1 MTTKIKRKPSKKP
14 KKNYLKNEP
23 EVFWY
28 LNAKG
33 DKLWGF
39 RHRYYDALGK
49 RQEVPRQG
57 FASETIATRGLLE
70 VKTDLLNGN
79 QAKVDN
85 SNLTISE
92 WLDIWYE
99 TNSLDW
105 EITSRIQRKD
115 AIKNQMKPLLGK
127 EKLQVLDR
135 STYRR
140 KYINKLL
147 KTFDPG
153 SVVLLHQLFRTA
165 INAAVEDE
173 IIPRNR
179 FNKIKIDVDDKE
191 EKKKENFLTIAEL
204 KKFLMS
210 VKELENITNYSAA
223 LLLAYTGLRKG
234 ELQGLT
240 WNHIDFKKKT
250 LTVDCTRDKYGRRT
264 PKTKQSYRTILI
276 DDVVLKQLEIYK
288 SWCKK
293 MKFSVGK
300 HLKNEDFIFISH
312 QSGKPIGDN
321 TLNASFHRVIKKT
334 EIKSIT
340 PHGLRHTHATILI
353 SQRIPI
359 KTIAD
364 RLGNTPEMVLQVY
377 SHSFKE
383 LEEES
388 VVAFGQAL
396 NL

>member
-1 MTTKIKRKPSKKP
+1 MTTKNKKKSNPRPKR
-14 KKNYLKNEP
+14 NYLKNEP

-33 DKLWGF
+33 ETLWGY
-39 RHRYYDALGK
+39 RHRYYDALGDRREK
-49 RQEVPRQG
+49 SAQG
-57 FASETIATRGLLE
+57 LVSENIATRGLLE
-70 VKTDLLNGN
+70 VKSDLLNGN

-85 SNLTISE
+85 SNLTVSE
-92 WLDIWYE
+92 WLDRWFEAYK
-99 TNSLDW
+99 SDW
-105 EITSRIQRKD
+105 EVTTVLQRED

-127 EKLQVLDR
+127 EKLQDLNR

-147 KTFDPG
+147 ETFDPG

-165 INAAVEDE
+165 VNAAVEDE

-191 EKKKENFLTIAEL
+191 KKLNFLTISGL
-204 KKFLMS
+204 KKFLAS
-210 VKELENITNYSAA
+210 VKKLENITNYTAA

-240 WNHIDFKKKT
+240 WNHIDFKNKT
-250 LTVDCTRDKYGRRT
+250 LTVDCTRDKYGLRT
-264 PKTKQSYRTILI
+264 PKTKQSYRTIMI
-276 DDVVLKQLEIYK
+276 DDLVLSQLETYR

-293 MKFSVGK
+293 IFFTFGRHSKD
-300 HLKNEDFIFISH
+300 EDFIFISH
-312 QSGKPIGDN
+312 QSGEPIGDN
-321 TLNASFHRVIKKT
+321 TINASFHRVTKKA
-334 EIKSIT
+334 ELKDIT

-359 KTIAD
+359 KTISD
-364 RLGNTPEMVLQVY
+364 RLGNTPEMVLKVY